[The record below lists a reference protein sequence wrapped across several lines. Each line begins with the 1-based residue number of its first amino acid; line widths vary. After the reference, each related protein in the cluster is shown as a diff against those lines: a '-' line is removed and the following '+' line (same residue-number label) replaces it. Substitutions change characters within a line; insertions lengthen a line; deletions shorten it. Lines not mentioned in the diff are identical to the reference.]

1 MYADI
6 GGFVVIYTTHIHN
19 IYMPFEPKVKLRKIG
34 NSFTVTIPVD
44 MIEDLGWKE
53 GDILRIGLE
62 NKNKLIVHREE
73 IK

>member
-1 MYADI
+1 
-6 GGFVVIYTTHIHN
+6 
-19 IYMPFEPKVKLRKIG
+19 MPFEPKVKLRKIG
-34 NSFTVTIPVD
+34 NSSTVTIPVD

-62 NKNKLIVHREE
+62 NKNRLIVHREE

>member
-1 MYADI
+1 
-6 GGFVVIYTTHIHN
+6 
-19 IYMPFEPKVKLRKIG
+19 MPFEPKVKLRKIG

-53 GDILRIGLE
+53 GNILRIGLE
-62 NKNKLIVHREE
+62 NKNRLIVHREE